1 MANGVGAIPLPC
13 FYGWGRVGDPSKEWS
28 RLDKQVETFDLL
40 VTALSRDYCNPVH
53 VHIFLIMMR
62 FWSALLLATVLVR
75 PSLPAQASVDTT
87 ISVSGVVRTQHEGVI
102 RWGLFLPAPVVIR
115 SVRVNWVSIDPQA
128 SGVANYEDKF
138 VQASGTLR
146 TGTDST
152 GAATAE
158 LVNPQIKERDPEGIV
173 RRNVVLSYTQ
183 RSVVTLAVTPT
194 RFARPDSA
202 GHGSGARPLVLFE
215 LTNQGDTPLHLVF
228 PRSEVVCVRVRLLQQ
243 PGVVVD
249 TSWAIV
255 KTGVKQASIVMGQR
269 YRMIFELPAGAAPVP
284 GTYGLQ
290 AGLCP
295 VPDYGA
301 ETRFEVTK

>member
-1 MANGVGAIPLPC
+1 
-13 FYGWGRVGDPSKEWS
+13 
-28 RLDKQVETFDLL
+28 
-40 VTALSRDYCNPVH
+40 
-53 VHIFLIMMR
+53 MMR
-62 FWSALLLATVLVR
+62 FWCALLLA
-75 PSLPAQASVDTT
+75 PAQGSVDTT
-87 ISVSGVVRTQHEGVI
+87 ISVSGVVRAQHEGVA

-138 VQASGTLR
+138 VQATGTLR
-146 TGTDST
+146 TGADST
-152 GAATAE
+152 GAANAE
-158 LVNPQIKERDPEGIV
+158 LVSPQIKERDPEGIV

-215 LTNQGDTPLHLVF
+215 LTNQGDTPLHVVF
-228 PRSEVVCVRVRLLQQ
+228 PHSEVVCVRVRLLQ
-243 PGVVVD
+243 PGVVPD

-255 KTGVKQASIVMGQR
+255 KQGVQWASIVMGQR
-269 YRMIFELPAGAAPVP
+269 YRMIFELPAGAAPLP
-284 GTYGLQ
+284 GKYQLQ

-301 ETRFEVTK
+301 ETRFEVTR

>member
-1 MANGVGAIPLPC
+1 
-13 FYGWGRVGDPSKEWS
+13 
-28 RLDKQVETFDLL
+28 
-40 VTALSRDYCNPVH
+40 
-53 VHIFLIMMR
+53 MMR
-62 FWSALLLATVLVR
+62 FWSALLLATVLVC
-75 PSLPAQASVDTT
+75 PSLPAQGSVDTT
-87 ISVSGVVRTQHEGVI
+87 ISVSGVVRAQHEGVI

-138 VQASGTLR
+138 VQATGTLR

-152 GAATAE
+152 GAANAE

-173 RRNVVLSYTQ
+173 RRNVLLSYTQ

-202 GHGSGARPLVLFE
+202 GHGSGTRPLVLFE
-215 LTNQGDTPLHLVF
+215 LTNQGDTPLHLLF
-228 PRSEVVCVRVRLLQQ
+228 PHSDVVCVRVRLLQ

-255 KTGVKQASIVMGQR
+255 KPGAQRASIVMGQR
-269 YRMIFELPAGAAPVP
+269 YRMIFELPAGAAPLP
-284 GTYGLQ
+284 GKYGLQ

-301 ETRFEVTK
+301 ETRFEVTR

>member
-1 MANGVGAIPLPC
+1 
-13 FYGWGRVGDPSKEWS
+13 
-28 RLDKQVETFDLL
+28 
-40 VTALSRDYCNPVH
+40 
-53 VHIFLIMMR
+53 MMR
-62 FWSALLLATVLVR
+62 FWSALLLATVLVP

-87 ISVSGVVRTQHEGVI
+87 ISVSGVVRAQHEGVS

-138 VQASGTLR
+138 VQATGTLR

-152 GAATAE
+152 GAANAE
-158 LVNPQIKERDPEGIV
+158 LVNPQIKERDPEGMV

-183 RSVVTLAVTPT
+183 RSAVTLAVTPT

-202 GHGSGARPLVLFE
+202 GPGSGARPLVLFE
-215 LTNQGDTPLHLVF
+215 LTNQGDTPLHLLF
-228 PRSEVVCVRVRLLQQ
+228 PHSEVLCVRVRLLQ
-243 PGVVVD
+243 PGVVAD
-249 TSWAIV
+249 TSWAVV
-255 KTGVKQASIVMGQR
+255 KHGVERASIVMGQR
-269 YRMIFELPAGAAPVP
+269 YRMIFELPAGAAPLP
-284 GTYGLQ
+284 GKYRLQ